1 MPIPR
6 LAPDR
11 TALLVIDVQER
22 LLPTIFD
29 GERVVANCAAA
40 LRLAEA
46 LAIPAIVT
54 EQYTKG
60 LGHSASAIREAA
72 GARAPIIEKTRF
84 SALTPEVDAFLSS
97 RRAEDILIAGVEA
110 HVCVAQT
117 VLDLLASGRQPYLLT
132 DAISAGQPD
141 QIAPALRRLERAGA
155 VPTGIL
161 AAGYELLAD
170 AANPQFKAVL
180 GVVKTLSAPLPLP

>member
-6 LAPDR
+6 IQLDR
-11 TALLVIDVQER
+11 AALLVIDVQDR

-29 GERVVANCAAA
+29 ADRVVANCAAS
-40 LRLAEA
+40 LTLADA

-60 LGHSASAIREAA
+60 LGHSAPAIREAA
-72 GARAPIIEKTRF
+72 GTRAPIIEKTRF
-84 SALTPEVDAFLSS
+84 SALTPEVDAFLAS

-117 VLDLLASGRQPYLLT
+117 VLYLLATGRQPYLLI
-132 DAISAGQPD
+132 DAISAGQPG

-155 VPTGIL
+155 IPSGIL
-161 AAGYELLAD
+161 PAAYEMLGD
-170 AANPQFKAVL
+170 AAHPQFRAVL
-180 GVVKTLSAPLPLP
+180 GVVKTLRTPLPLP